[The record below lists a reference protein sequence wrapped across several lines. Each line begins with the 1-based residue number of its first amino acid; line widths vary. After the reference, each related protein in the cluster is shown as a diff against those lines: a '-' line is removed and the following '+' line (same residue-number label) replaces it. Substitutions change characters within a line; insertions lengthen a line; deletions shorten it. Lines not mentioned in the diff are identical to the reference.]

1 MGSKSGVWIRLV
13 RRTSKKKSLDPCPL
27 MIMIERSHL
36 LTGGGVLGES
46 HLSLS
51 FLIYNA
57 GSIIPSVHQGKKLD
71 RDI

>member
-1 MGSKSGVWIRLV
+1 M
-13 RRTSKKKSLDPCPL
+13 KSLDPCPL
-27 MIMIERSHL
+27 MRVVERSHL

-51 FLIYNA
+51 FLIYNV
-57 GSIIPSVHQGKKLD
+57 GLIIPSVHQGKKLD